1 MTDGFGPILEVPAYC
16 IFNAMLIAGPPTI
29 VNVSV
34 HVITISAISEVSMD
48 YTLDLYL
55 RQFWHDSRL
64 MFEAIQDH
72 DNLTGPKVHNSMNIV
87 LF

>member
-1 MTDGFGPILEVPAYC
+1 MNE
-16 IFNAMLIAGPPTI
+16 LIVGPPTV

-72 DNLTGPKVHNSMNIV
+72 DNLTGRAYAYCIKNSI
-87 LF
+87 LIF